1 MIDQLQA
8 ELPIQTVAYDLAALE
23 VGLVVVNA
31 INGWCTPGAGPL
43 APAAPD
49 ARIGRMVEETE
60 RLVRGF
66 VERRRAVLA
75 LVDTC
80 PPGQSHPGAG
90 AEKLVPT
97 LAWLENEPDVTMLR
111 TDCANGFVG
120 AIEAVHHGTHGAT
133 RNRVVDWVN
142 AHRLQTVLVA
152 GMCTDIAV
160 MDFVLTMLSARN
172 HGLMPT
178 LQDIVVLETA
188 TATYHLPLEA
198 VDSLGL
204 HGDGGTPEAAGPPY
218 GPVLHGCAR
227 RDPGGRADRAVID
240 DWDKM
245 DKASNGRDGID
256 RPAV

>member
-1 MIDQLQA
+1 MIEQLQG
-8 ELPIQTVAYDLAALE
+8 ELPIRTVAYDLAALE

-49 ARIGRMVEETE
+49 ARIGRMVDETD

-75 LVDTC
+75 LIDAC
-80 PPGQSHPGAG
+80 PPGRPHVGDG
-90 AEKLVPT
+90 AEKLVPS
-97 LAWLENEPDVTMLR
+97 LAWLENEPDVTILR
-111 TDCANGFVG
+111 TDCVNGFVG

-142 AHRLQTVLVA
+142 AHRLQTVLVT
-152 GMCTDIAV
+152 GMCTDTAV

-178 LQDIVVLETA
+178 LEDVVVLETA
-188 TATYHLPLEA
+188 TATYHLPHEA
-198 VDSLGL
+198 VSELGL
-204 HGDGGTPEAAGPPY
+204 AATAVHPRLPAHHMGLY
-218 GPVLHGCAR
+218 FMAAR
-227 RDPGGRADRAVID
+227 GAILAAELTGL
-240 DWDKM
+240 
-245 DKASNGRDGID
+245 
-256 RPAV
+256 